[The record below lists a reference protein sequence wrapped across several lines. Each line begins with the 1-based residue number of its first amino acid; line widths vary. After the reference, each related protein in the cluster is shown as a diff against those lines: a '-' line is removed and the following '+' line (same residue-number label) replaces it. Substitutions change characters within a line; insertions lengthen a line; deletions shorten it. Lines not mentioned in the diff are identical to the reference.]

1 MPTDQDIHPSDL
13 ALLLR
18 VLKQAI
24 EEANPPPPRKLWQC
38 ASIGTG
44 CGM

>member
-24 EEANPPPPRKLWQC
+24 EEAQSVYLL
-38 ASIGTG
+38 G
-44 CGM
+44 